1 MLLDFASGRSLRDD
15 VRWLQLLQWTAS
27 VSAVTPSLFCKFMPP
42 WKKLDGVK
50 IGTTA
55 LPGAGSLHHQIC
67 PQKGVPCQ
75 TSPHT
80 VTKGTETHEHIQP
93 TSSKLTGGSI
103 HIAKKGTFSEKPV
116 MAKMFE
122 QCKVDRAARQSFDTF
137 LQEELLM
144 LDWLAFTMTSF
155 YHLHDC
161 INNEAQICSYRHT
174 LPIPKQGRIYQTRPS
189 AFGIIFFGKGN
200 ESSRCG
206 LISWPFWYEAI
217 AWHNNLMPWQVN
229 SGMTIQCVIRGFHV
243 LLHEWVNISY
253 CSAGSLQSIEDSFC
267 VRW

>member
-1 MLLDFASGRSLRDD
+1 MAQASGCSAVLLTFGGWNTQGLDFDSTMEMLLDFASGRSLRDD
-15 VRWLQLLQWTAS
+15 VRWLQLVQWTAS

-144 LDWLAFTMTSF
+144 LD
-155 YHLHDC
+155 
-161 INNEAQICSYRHT
+161 
-174 LPIPKQGRIYQTRPS
+174 
-189 AFGIIFFGKGN
+189 
-200 ESSRCG
+200 
-206 LISWPFWYEAI
+206 
-217 AWHNNLMPWQVN
+217 
-229 SGMTIQCVIRGFHV
+229 
-243 LLHEWVNISY
+243 
-253 CSAGSLQSIEDSFC
+253 
-267 VRW
+267 